1 MKIDYVLISHFDT
14 DHCGGILTI
23 MEKVKVKNIIISEQ
37 AEHSENYE
45 RFKKLMIHKRIRLIE
60 VKKGDK
66 IKIGRYSEFKILFPT
81 SRLLSENPLNNNSI
95 VTQFNYNNFKMLF
108 TGDIEKLAEQ
118 QILKTEKAE
127 IRADILK
134 VAHHGSKTSSI
145 PEFIKAV
152 RPRIALI
159 GVGKNNTFGHPNQQ
173 TIKNLEN
180 IKCRIYRTDLQG
192 EIIIKI
198 DQKGRMNVKSK
209 LKIK

>member
-1 MKIDYVLISHFDT
+1 MDLLLLFN
-14 DHCGGILTI
+14 
-23 MEKVKVKNIIISEQ
+23 NIILIFLYTTLFLMLVREQ
-37 AEHSENYE
+37 TS
-45 RFKKLMIHKRIRLIE
+45 FVILGMIFEI
-60 VKKGDK
+60 
-66 IKIGRYSEFKILFPT
+66 IGLAVYFPT
-81 SRLLSENPLNNNSI
+81 NPAFEMLKFSRL
-95 VTQFNYNNFKMLF
+95 F
-108 TGDIEKLAEQ
+108 
-118 QILKTEKAE
+118 LKAEKAE

-152 RPRIALI
+152 KPKIALI
-159 GVGKNNTFGHPNQQ
+159 GVGKNNTFGHPNKQ

-180 IKCRIYRTDLQG
+180 IKCRIYRTDIQG

>member
-1 MKIDYVLISHFDT
+1 
-14 DHCGGILTI
+14 
-23 MEKVKVKNIIISEQ
+23 
-37 AEHSENYE
+37 
-45 RFKKLMIHKRIRLIE
+45 
-60 VKKGDK
+60 
-66 IKIGRYSEFKILFPT
+66 
-81 SRLLSENPLNNNSI
+81 
-95 VTQFNYNNFKMLF
+95 MLF

-118 QILKTEKAE
+118 QILKAEKAE

-152 RPRIALI
+152 KPKIALI
-159 GVGKNNTFGHPNQQ
+159 GVGKNNTFGHPNKQ

-180 IKCRIYRTDLQG
+180 IKCRIYRTDIQG